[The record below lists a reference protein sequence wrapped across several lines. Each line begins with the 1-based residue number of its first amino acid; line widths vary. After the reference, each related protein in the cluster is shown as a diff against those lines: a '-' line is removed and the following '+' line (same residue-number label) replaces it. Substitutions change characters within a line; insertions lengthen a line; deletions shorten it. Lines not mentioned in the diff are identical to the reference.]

1 MQRAGGENN
10 AFTNPDIT
18 NYYDVVPAQNLE
30 TAFWLESDRM
40 LSLSFDQKV
49 LDVQKGVVC
58 EEFKERYINE
68 PYGMAWL
75 KLRPLAYKNHP
86 YKWATIGKEL
96 SHIENATMQDVKDFF
111 YKFYRPNNAILV
123 VAGGVKTEEI
133 KVLAEK
139 WFGPIPAG
147 DVPSKDFPQEEKQ
160 AEKRTTTYYDEV
172 PFNAIYKSFHMCNRT
187 HPDYHAIDIISDL
200 LSLGDSNRL
209 TQSLVKEQ
217 RLFSSI
223 DAYITGSQDNGL
235 FMFEGQLLDGV
246 SMEDAEAGIN
256 KEIEKIK
263 QEKVENLE
271 LEKIKNKIE
280 THELLG
286 ATSIL
291 NKAMEL
297 AYFENLGDADMLNKE
312 ASKYRKVTP
321 EDIHRLANEIL
332 VEENSS
338 TLYYNAK

>member
-1 MQRAGGENN
+1 
-10 AFTNPDIT
+10 
-18 NYYDVVPAQNLE
+18 
-30 TAFWLESDRM
+30 
-40 LSLSFDQKV
+40 
-49 LDVQKGVVC
+49 
-58 EEFKERYINE
+58 
-68 PYGMAWL
+68 
-75 KLRPLAYKNHP
+75 
-86 YKWATIGKEL
+86 
-96 SHIENATMQDVKDFF
+96 MQDVKDFF

-147 DVPSKDFPQEEKQ
+147 EVPSKDFPQEEKQ
-160 AEKRTTTYYDEV
+160 AEKRTTTYDDEV
-172 PFNAIYKSFHMCNRT
+172 PFSALYKSFHMCNRT

-217 RLFSSI
+217 RLFSSV

-256 KEIEKIK
+256 KEIEKMK

-286 ATSIL
+286 GTSIL

-297 AYFENLGDADMLNKE
+297 AYFENLGDAEMYNKE

-321 EDIHRLANEIL
+321 EDIHRLANKIL

>member
-1 MQRAGGENN
+1 
-10 AFTNPDIT
+10 
-18 NYYDVVPAQNLE
+18 
-30 TAFWLESDRM
+30 
-40 LSLSFDQKV
+40 
-49 LDVQKGVVC
+49 
-58 EEFKERYINE
+58 
-68 PYGMAWL
+68 
-75 KLRPLAYKNHP
+75 
-86 YKWATIGKEL
+86 
-96 SHIENATMQDVKDFF
+96 
-111 YKFYRPNNAILV
+111 
-123 VAGGVKTEEI
+123 
-133 KVLAEK
+133 
-139 WFGPIPAG
+139 
-147 DVPSKDFPQEEKQ
+147 
-160 AEKRTTTYYDEV
+160 
-172 PFNAIYKSFHMCNRT
+172 
-187 HPDYHAIDIISDL
+187 
-200 LSLGDSNRL
+200 
-209 TQSLVKEQ
+209 
-217 RLFSSI
+217 
-223 DAYITGSQDNGL
+223 
-235 FMFEGQLLDGV
+235 MFEGQLLDGV

-286 ATSIL
+286 GTSIL